1 MTTQKNSKGAGK
13 VAKPS
18 EVLAFWFKG
27 RGFKDWFFSKEP
39 GFDAEVRK
47 KFLATYEAVVR
58 GETAD
63 WRKTAKGRLAEII
76 VLDQFSR
83 NMFRG
88 TPDMYRY
95 DALALALAQEA
106 IRAGADKGLSN
117 DECMFM
123 YLPFEHSESRV
134 IQKQSVKLFKQ
145 IWSKEDMKYAI
156 DHQQIVER
164 FGRFPH
170 RNAILGRTSTAAE
183 KKFMETHMGY

>member
-1 MTTQKNSKGAGK
+1 M
-13 VAKPS
+13 KPQQ
-18 EVLAFWFKG
+18 VLKFWFTGKG
-27 RGFKDWFFSKEP
+27 FQDWFFSKKP
-39 GFDAEVRK
+39 GFDALVRR
-47 KFLATYEAVVR
+47 KFLKIYWAVVH

-63 WRKTAKGRLAEII
+63 WRNTPHGRLAEII

-106 IRAGADKGLSN
+106 LRHGADKKLTKN
-117 DECMFM
+117 ERMFM
-123 YLPFEHSESRV
+123 YLPFEHSESRK

-145 IWSKEDMKYAI
+145 IWGKDLIKYAI
-156 DHQQIVER
+156 DHKRIIDR

-170 RNAILGRTSTAAE
+170 RNKILGRKSTAAE
-183 KKFMETHMGY
+183 KKFMLIHKCY